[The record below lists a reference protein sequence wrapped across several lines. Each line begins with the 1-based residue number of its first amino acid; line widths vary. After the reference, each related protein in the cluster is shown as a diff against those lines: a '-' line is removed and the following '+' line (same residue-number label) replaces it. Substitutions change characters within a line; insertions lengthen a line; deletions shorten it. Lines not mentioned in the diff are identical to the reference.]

1 MDVSMPESTSH
12 IPTEQSSPKSFG
24 IVFSIVFLIVALYP
38 LVNSEGLRIWALIVS
53 VVFLL
58 LAFVT
63 PKVLTLPNKLWFKF
77 GMLLGSIIA
86 PIVMALVYFVTVLP
100 TGLIMRLLGKDLL
113 KQKLDKNAKSYW
125 IERSEPMGSMKNQF

>member
-1 MDVSMPESTSH
+1 MNSYHHNTIDQNSE
-12 IPTEQSSPKSFG
+12 KSFG
-24 IVFSIVFLIVALYP
+24 VVFSIVFLIVALHP
-38 LVNSEGLRIWALIVS
+38 LINSEDIHVWALVIS
-53 VVFLL
+53 AVFLL
-58 LAFVT
+58 LAYIA
-63 PKVLTLPNKLWFKF
+63 PKILSIPNKLWFKF
-77 GMLLGSIIA
+77 GMLLGSIVA